1 VASSCAG
8 LPEFTDG
15 VANLKANAIKARTLE
30 TQGQQ
35 RIATPPRAPSR
46 HRPPTREAVR
56 WQGHSCGRL
65 VAGCRQYLN
74 SACSEEGAI
83 VRKVLIANRG
93 EIAVRVARACRD
105 AGLASVAVYAEP
117 DRDAVHVRAADEAFA
132 LGGDTPAASYLDI
145 EKVLKV
151 AADSGADAV
160 HPGYGF
166 LSENADFAQAVLD
179 ASLTW
184 IGPPPEAIR
193 ALGDKVAARHIAQRA
208 GAPLVAGTK
217 DPVGGAEEVVAF
229 AEEHGLPIAIKAAFG
244 GGGRGLKVARTLE
257 EIPELYDSAVREAQ
271 VSFGRGECFVER
283 YLDRP
288 RHVETQCLADQHGN
302 VVVVSTRD
310 CSLQRRHQKL
320 VEEAPAPYLTP
331 EQNAELYRASK
342 AILKEAGYVGAGTCE
357 FLVGQ
362 DGTISFLEVN
372 TRLQVEHP
380 VTEEVTGI
388 DLVREM
394 FRVAE
399 GEELGYE
406 DPPLR
411 GHSFEF
417 RINGEDPGRNFL
429 PAPGTVTT
437 FAPPSGP
444 GVRLDAGVE
453 SGSVIGPAWD
463 SLLAKLI
470 VTGADRRQALQ
481 RAARALNEFRVE
493 GMATALPFHRAVV
506 TDPAFAPEVN
516 GREGEP
522 FEVHTRWIETEFV
535 NAIEPFGA
543 MASESEEGVARE
555 TVVVEVGGKRLEVSL
570 PATLAMPLARAAVA
584 GGAKPARR
592 KGGARRGVSAV
603 SGDALASPMQGTIV
617 KVAVTEGQEV
627 AEGDLIVV
635 LEAMKMEQPINAHR
649 AGTVA
654 DLKAE
659 VGGSLSSGAV
669 ICQIKD

>member
-1 VASSCAG
+1 M
-8 LPEFTDG
+8 
-15 VANLKANAIKARTLE
+15 
-30 TQGQQ
+30 
-35 RIATPPRAPSR
+35 
-46 HRPPTREAVR
+46 
-56 WQGHSCGRL
+56 
-65 VAGCRQYLN
+65 
-74 SACSEEGAI
+74 
-83 VRKVLIANRG
+83 RKVLIANRG

-105 AGLASVAVYAEP
+105 AGIASVAVYAEP
-117 DRDAVHVRAADEAFA
+117 DRDAVHVRATDEAFA

-145 EKVLKV
+145 EKVLKA
-151 AADSGADAV
+151 AADAGADAI

-166 LSENADFAQAVLD
+166 LSENAEFAQAVID
-179 ASLTW
+179 AGLTW
-184 IGPPPEAIR
+184 IGPPPHAIR
-193 ALGDKVAARHIAQRA
+193 SLGDKVAARHIAQRA
-208 GAPLVAGTK
+208 GAPLVAGTP
-217 DPVGGAEEVVAF
+217 DPVSGADEVVAF
-229 AEEHGLPIAIKAAFG
+229 AEQHGLPIAIKAAFG

-257 EIPELYDSAVREAQ
+257 EVPELYESAVREAT
-271 VSFGRGECFVER
+271 VAFGRGECFVER

-331 EQNAELYRASK
+331 EQNAQLYSASK

-380 VTEEVTGI
+380 VTEEISGI
-388 DLVREM
+388 DLVREQL
-394 FRVAE
+394 RIAE
-399 GEELGYE
+399 GEELGYD

-429 PAPGTVTT
+429 PAPGTVSL

-470 VTGADRRQALQ
+470 VTGATRKQALE
-481 RAARALNEFRVE
+481 RAARALAEFRVE
-493 GMATALPFHRAVV
+493 GMATALTFHRVV
-506 TDPAFAPEVN
+506 VKDPAFAPEVN

-522 FEVHTRWIETEFV
+522 FSVHTRWIETEF
-535 NAIEPFGA
+535 AADIPPFDPSAGGEA
-543 MASESEEGVARE
+543 EEGDVRE

-584 GGAKPARR
+584 GGARPARR
-592 KGGARRGVSAV
+592 KPAKRAGAAAT
-603 SGDALASPMQGTIV
+603 GDSLASPMQGTIV
-617 KVAVTEGQEV
+617 KVAVEDGQQVE
-627 AEGDLIVV
+627 EGDLVIV

-649 AGTVA
+649 SGTVSG
-654 DLKAE
+654 LKAE
-659 VGGSLSSGAV
+659 VGASVSSGAV
-669 ICQIKD
+669 ICEIKD

>member
-1 VASSCAG
+1 
-8 LPEFTDG
+8 
-15 VANLKANAIKARTLE
+15 
-30 TQGQQ
+30 
-35 RIATPPRAPSR
+35 
-46 HRPPTREAVR
+46 
-56 WQGHSCGRL
+56 
-65 VAGCRQYLN
+65 
-74 SACSEEGAI
+74 

-93 EIAVRVARACRD
+93 EIAVRVARACRK

-132 LGGDTPAASYLDI
+132 LGGDTPATSYLDFD
-145 EKVLKV
+145 KVLKA
-151 AADSGADAV
+151 AADAGADAV

-166 LSENADFAQAVLD
+166 LSENADFAQAVMD
-179 ASLTW
+179 AGLTW
-184 IGPPPEAIR
+184 IGPPPDAIR

-217 DPVGGAEEVVAF
+217 DPVGGADEVVAF

-244 GGGRGLKVARTLE
+244 GGGRGLKVARTLT

-288 RHVETQCLADQHGN
+288 RHVETQCLADRHGH

-342 AILKEAGYVGAGTCE
+342 AILREAGYVGAGTCE

-380 VTEEVTGI
+380 VTEEITGI

-394 FRVAE
+394 FRIAE
-399 GEELGYE
+399 GEELGYD

-470 VTGADRRQALQ
+470 VTGADRQQALR
-481 RAARALNEFRVE
+481 RAARALHEFRVE

-506 TDPAFAPEVN
+506 ADPAFAPEVS

-522 FEVHTRWIETEFV
+522 FDVHTRWIETEFV

-543 MASESEEGVARE
+543 TGGGAGAEVEEGVSRE

-592 KGGARRGVSAV
+592 KGGARRGVTAA
-603 SGDALASPMQGTIV
+603 SGDTLASPMQGTVV
-617 KVAVTEGQEV
+617 KVAVSEGQEV

-659 VGGSLSSGAV
+659 VGGSLSAGAV
-669 ICQIKD
+669 ICEIKD